1 MLILEYTVA
10 YNAFEV
16 VLWFLIGM
24 ECLRRGIS
32 GEARRTPAFVASIA
46 FVLFALSDAVEI
58 MTGAWWEP
66 WWLFVWKAVCVVT
79 LLALLLESRLTMKRR
94 AASDAAAPEDD

>member
-1 MLILEYTVA
+1 MKYTVV

-16 VLWFLIGM
+16 GLWFLIGM

-32 GEARRTPAFVASIA
+32 GRARRTPAFLASIA

-58 MTGAWWEP
+58 ATGAWWEP
-66 WWLFVWKAVCVVT
+66 WWLFVWKAICVVT
-79 LLALLLESRLTMKRR
+79 LLALLFESNRTAKRR
-94 AASDAAAPEDD
+94 AALDGTTSGDH